1 MNMKLTSLLEKRYH
15 ESGRVSIA
23 GVSFRVSGHENRLY
37 LLPETTKD
45 LDLIDSKGGNEA
57 FIQNETFPFL
67 ETVTGITWQWDEA
80 NPGAGHIFE
89 VDLDAVI
96 QSLKGA

>member
-1 MNMKLTSLLEKRYH
+1 MNMKLTSLLSERT
-15 ESGRVSIA
+15 ESTRVTIA
-23 GVSFRVSGHENRLY
+23 GVSFRANGHENRLY
-37 LLPETTKD
+37 LLPETTRD
-45 LDLIDSKGGNEA
+45 LDLINDRGGKEA

-67 ETVTGITWQWDEA
+67 ETVTGITWQLDEN

-89 VDLDAVI
+89 VDLDNVI

>member
-1 MNMKLTSLLEKRYH
+1 MNMKLTSLLNEIT
-15 ESGRVSIA
+15 ESTRVNIA
-23 GVSFRVSGHENRLY
+23 GVSFRAMGHENRLY
-37 LLPETTKD
+37 LTPETTKD
-45 LDLIDSKGGNEA
+45 LDLVDERGGKEA

-67 ETVTGITWQWDEA
+67 ESTTGIKWQWDEG

>member
-1 MNMKLTSLLEKRYH
+1 MKLTSLLSERT
-15 ESGRVSIA
+15 ESTRVTIA
-23 GVSFRVSGHENRLY
+23 GVSFKAMGHENRLY
-37 LLPETTKD
+37 LTPETTKD
-45 LDLIDSKGGNEA
+45 LDLVDERGGKEA

-89 VDLDAVI
+89 VDLDDVI